1 MLPTYSLPLETALS
15 LGLALGGW
23 LLLTVTAGFIA
34 GVRCAPAIQ
43 EWLLR
48 RTSRSAHHLYA
59 AIALELARCERLCR
73 QLAEWTGTPLGLDEW
88 SRIDELVRQLQ
99 DTCSKLR
106 AAQNVTPEMDCVP
119 SPSSGV
125 LEWKRQPCDP
135 TTQVP
140 DRSTLEE
147 NLQRLLAISKASQQP
162 AGVLLVSVD
171 KADHL
176 YRRFGAEL
184 ANALECRL
192 AAVLIKASRHEDLV
206 CQAGPHTFAVLMPA
220 VSPLEGARLAERLR
234 SAVREHR
241 YRSVEFGVEA
251 IVTASFGFAAC
262 FPGDPHTLVLDRAN
276 AALIKSRHCGRN
288 QLHIHNGMQ
297 PLLCRVG

>member
-1 MLPTYSLPLETALS
+1 MLPSFSLALETTLS

-43 EWLLR
+43 DWLLR
-48 RTSRSAHHLYA
+48 RTSRSAEHLYA
-59 AIALELARCERLCR
+59 ATAWELARCERLCR
-73 QLAEWTGTPLGLDEW
+73 QLADWTGTPLGLDEW
-88 SRIDELVRQLQ
+88 SRIEELIRQLQ
-99 DTCSKLR
+99 DTCYKLR
-106 AAQNVTPEMDCVP
+106 TAQNVAPKIENGT
-119 SPSSGV
+119 SPNSGV

-135 TTQVP
+135 STQVP

-147 NLQRLLAISKASQQP
+147 NLQRLLANSKANQQP

-171 KADHL
+171 RADHL
-176 YRRFGAEL
+176 YRRFGAEV
-184 ANALECRL
+184 AQALECRL

-220 VSPLEGARLAERLR
+220 VSPLEGARLSERLR

-262 FPGDPHTLVLDRAN
+262 LPGDPHTLVLDRAN

-288 QLHIHNGMQ
+288 QLHMHNGTQ
-297 PLLCRVG
+297 PVLCRVG

>member
-1 MLPTYSLPLETALS
+1 MLPSFSLPLEITVS

-23 LLLTVTAGFIA
+23 LLLTVAAGFIA

-43 EWLLR
+43 EWMLR
-48 RTSRSAHHLYA
+48 RASRSVQRLYA
-59 AIALELARCERLCR
+59 ATASELERCERLCR
-73 QLAEWTGTPLGLDEW
+73 QLADWTGTPPGLDEW
-88 SRIDELVRQLQ
+88 SHIEELVRQLQ
-99 DTCSKLR
+99 EICYKVRT
-106 AAQNVTPEMDCVP
+106 AQNLAPKIEIDT
-119 SPSSGV
+119 SPAPKV

-135 TTQVP
+135 STQVP

-147 NLQRLLAISKASQQP
+147 NLKRLLAISKANQQP

-176 YRRFGAEL
+176 HRRFGAEV
-184 ANALECRL
+184 AQALECRL
-192 AAVLIKASRHEDLV
+192 AAVLIKAARHEDLV

-251 IVTASFGFAAC
+251 LVTASFGFAAC
-262 FPGDPHTLVLDRAN
+262 LPGDPHTLVLDRAN

-288 QLHIHNGMQ
+288 QLHMHDGLQ
-297 PLLCRVG
+297 PMLCRVG